1 MLIFYTDFCPN
12 YVEDEQEKDCGVD
25 KYWFAE
31 TRWCTDDIIGIA
43 KDNGIEMTQQQAE
56 QWWKKNENW
65 FKNVLVEYGNEV
77 LADANFSGV

>member
-1 MLIFYTDFCPN
+1 
-12 YVEDEQEKDCGVD
+12 
-25 KYWFAE
+25 
-31 TRWCTDDIIGIA
+31 
-43 KDNGIEMTQQQAE
+43 MTQQQAE